1 MNFGFRYHLASLMA
15 VFLSLFLG
23 ILIGGALFQDSALVE
38 EQGLLIAEMETRFK
52 EMQGNLAH
60 FQKELD
66 FSQEAWVALRDTFL
80 QGQLSQKTV
89 VLITEKDGDQVT
101 LMQVLEL
108 AGADVKTLP
117 LEELDQ
123 ITLAADMAII
133 VPIANLTLDT
143 PSKGELYRL
152 VTDGASLV
160 YVWGRQE
167 NPFLDGLPRGL
178 QIDSVDTVLG
188 EIALILGLAKGS
200 LGHYGFQ
207 TGAEGLFP

>member
-66 FSQEAWVALRDTFL
+66 YSQEAWVALRDTFL

-207 TGAEGLFP
+207 MGAEGLFP

>member
-207 TGAEGLFP
+207 MGAEGLFP